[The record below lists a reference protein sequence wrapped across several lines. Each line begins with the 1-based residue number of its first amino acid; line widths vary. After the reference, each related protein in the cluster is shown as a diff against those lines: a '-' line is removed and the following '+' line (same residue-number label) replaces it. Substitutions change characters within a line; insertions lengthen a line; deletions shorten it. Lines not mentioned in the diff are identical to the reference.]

1 MNLNI
6 KIIILSLNFK
16 IINKISEKYK
26 LSFLSKLVLSK
37 EKKTQNIL

>member
-16 IINKISEKYK
+16 IINKISEKNK